1 MKKITYLLI
10 VILISF
16 CSSGGDSSTVG
27 GVIDPPQNDDPG
39 PPQNTVPVSPES
51 TDPGPPEN
59 NDPGTPQNDTAESSD
74 IDPFVIDA
82 FIICIQ
88 NDNLD
93 FYSDGFDSNG
103 MPLFI
108 YYAKEGEDSLM
119 TLNESCYSEFDNL
132 AIEMGK
138 VGVQPSTFLEYVVK
152 VLYPDFG
159 VSNDNDPFSQS
170 GTLTTTEECTEY
182 GCIKVTTGLDT
193 WLDGTVEKGLGI
205 SYSQYQLW
213 KNDEVKNDFVQFDLL
228 EPLQKTARWAA
239 QSTVVVIGDRC
250 FDQSFPEKLN
260 SGELYSTDG
269 IHLTTD
275 PISGFF
281 ISDNYIMTQSIA
293 GYTLEDQRIENEE
306 IIQNTSAEE
315 LLRAPVLYGSME
327 TNFASFL
334 HSCDEKESVFNAD
347 PVNSDYGVNIDLI
360 HGEGPIVQL
369 FDGTYGAGKI
379 VYSDGCKTPGY
390 ACLGVSVIK
399 LEKYTNNP
407 YLPVEE
413 WEDWSSKSE
422 EILPLPLRSM
432 TTFEDKEVVYIH
444 HPWEGND
451 IGGWFTTVSN
461 AGNCS
466 GNLNI
471 QNNSIQEDFYLDSY
485 ADEGSG
491 GAPVM
496 DDEGFVIGMINSPVQ
511 ASSNNCG
518 EVARSN
524 SRNNLG
530 VLSSFLYDG
539 LDVTSVFN
547 ARRLT
552 SVVESVKNIESL
564 MSTPISPEIK
574 EIYKWPLNPLTPS
587 KAKFETY
594 DYGDSFTESGFPV
607 SELESPA
614 FEIAKQAT
622 LIFVRQTGCST
633 CDEDAKDENFA
644 ITCACTAFAVSE
656 NLIVTNNHCVPNME
670 LGDKA
675 TFKTYAGQNLEATL
689 IGKSSI
695 DGNPEVSDLYKEV
708 FGENMGGGD
717 PFERGD
723 VALFRSTD
731 KMDLTPV
738 VIADSK
744 SLKQFDPIISV
755 GHPAKMSRSGP
766 FVVTA
771 GSIVGIDWTLA
782 GTKVHMLIPASKGAS
797 GSGVFNLKGELVAQ
811 VCCGGG
817 GSNGQQSSIAYSKYG
832 LVATAVDGGFPNPA
846 EALTRGINHPPRK
859 YKFSKYVEIGAAK
872 TTDGAPSNYIK
883 ELIELW
889 APGELGY

>member
-1 MKKITYLLI
+1 M
-10 VILISF
+10 
-16 CSSGGDSSTVG
+16 
-27 GVIDPPQNDDPG
+27 
-39 PPQNTVPVSPES
+39 
-51 TDPGPPEN
+51 
-59 NDPGTPQNDTAESSD
+59 
-74 IDPFVIDA
+74 
-82 FIICIQ
+82 
-88 NDNLD
+88 
-93 FYSDGFDSNG
+93 
-103 MPLFI
+103 
-108 YYAKEGEDSLM
+108 
-119 TLNESCYSEFDNL
+119 
-132 AIEMGK
+132 
-138 VGVQPSTFLEYVVK
+138 
-152 VLYPDFG
+152 
-159 VSNDNDPFSQS
+159 
-170 GTLTTTEECTEY
+170 
-182 GCIKVTTGLDT
+182 
-193 WLDGTVEKGLGI
+193 
-205 SYSQYQLW
+205 
-213 KNDEVKNDFVQFDLL
+213 
-228 EPLQKTARWAA
+228 
-239 QSTVVVIGDRC
+239 
-250 FDQSFPEKLN
+250 
-260 SGELYSTDG
+260 
-269 IHLTTD
+269 
-275 PISGFF
+275 
-281 ISDNYIMTQSIA
+281 
-293 GYTLEDQRIENEE
+293 
-306 IIQNTSAEE
+306 
-315 LLRAPVLYGSME
+315 
-327 TNFASFL
+327 

-379 VYSDGCKTPGY
+379 VYSDGCKTAGY

-547 ARRLT
+547 AKRLT

-708 FGENMGGGD
+708 YGENMGGGD
-717 PFERGD
+717 PFEKGD

-738 VIADSK
+738 IIGDSK

-817 GSNGQQSSIAYSKYG
+817 GSNGQQSSIVYSKYG
-832 LVATAVDGGFPNPA
+832 LVATTVDGGYPNPA
-846 EALTRGINHPPRK
+846 EALRRGINHPPRK